1 VKNED
6 LMTNLDSIVLTV
18 CQVEKVYLP
27 VWLSN
32 LPDSR
37 SDNII
42 TVVTWLNPQIVSQIG
57 LPKDS
62 ICGFLAE
69 SNEAVVPEHFTEY
82 ANFVEAIH
90 EICKE
95 DVDQQLIEF
104 ASRTAEQSVALID
117 QRSLDINAEIPAE
130 DIIGTYQ
137 IKNGLVQKYVPNP
150 SYRLVT
156 SRGCF
161 QLTPWLRKC
170 MWSRVMPGDATST

>member
-1 VKNED
+1 
-6 LMTNLDSIVLTV
+6 MTNLDSIDLTV
-18 CQVEKVYLP
+18 CQVEKAHLP
-27 VWLSN
+27 LWLSD

-37 SDNII
+37 SDNTII
-42 TVVTWLNPQIVSQIG
+42 VVTWLDPEVVSQIG

-62 ICGFLAE
+62 ICGFLSDA
-69 SNEAVVPEHFTEY
+69 NETVAPNQFTEY
-82 ANFVEAIH
+82 VNFVEVIH

-95 DVDQQLIEF
+95 NVDPQLIEF
-104 ASRTAEQSVALID
+104 TGGTDERSIALID
-117 QRSLDINAEIPAE
+117 QRSLDVDAEIPAE

-137 IKNGLVQKYVPNP
+137 TENGLVQKYVPNP

-170 MWSRVMPGDATST
+170 LWSHVVPGA